1 MDDMKQEFAY
11 EKLSG
16 ASSSVNK
23 ASAFKGLKNKWLA
36 SLFLEFAIKSNVS
49 QLVKTSRRGPLNV
62 QKAFYPEGKD
72 CAHVYLLHPPAGI
85 VSGDELNIEICI
97 QDSAHALITTP
108 GANRFYRARTNLA
121 IGDSKQTQISN
132 INVLGKGIC
141 ENFPLETIVY
151 EGADAINQLDLKL
164 SSQAH
169 YIGWDISCLGLPAA
183 GQPFKKGRFTQL
195 NRVFIDGKLNFK
207 LNFHD
212 RINLTPNN
220 NVCAHVAGLNN
231 HSVFATMLA
240 HAPKVRI
247 NVNEKSQLVDRLREQ
262 IAHTDGIDKP
272 SQKVS
277 VTYIRDLLVVRYL
290 GDHAEEC
297 KAIFTSIWKTIR
309 PIYIQKEANV
319 PRIWL
324 T

>member
-1 MDDMKQEFAY
+1 MKQEFAY

-23 ASAFKGLKNKWLA
+23 ASALKGLKNKWLA

-195 NRVFIDGKLNFK
+195 NRVFIDGKLNF
-207 LNFHD
+207 HD

>member
-1 MDDMKQEFAY
+1 MKQEFVS
-11 EKLSG
+11 EQLSG
-16 ASSSVNK
+16 ASSSVNE
-23 ASAFKGLKNKWLA
+23 ASAVKGLKNKWLA

-49 QLVKTSRRGPLNV
+49 QLVKTSRHGPLNV
-62 QKAFYPEGKD
+62 QKAFYPEGED

-121 IGDSKQTQISN
+121 IGDSKQIQISN
-132 INVLGKGIC
+132 VNVLGKGVC

-169 YIGWDISCLGLPAA
+169 YIGWDISSLGLPAA
-183 GQPFKKGRFTQL
+183 GQPFKKGRYTQL
-195 NRVFIDGKLNFK
+195 NRVFIDGKLNF
-207 LNFHD
+207 HD
-212 RINLTPNN
+212 RINLNPNN
-220 NVCAHVAGLNN
+220 NVRAHVAGLNN

-247 NVNEKSQLVDRLREQ
+247 NGNEKSQLVERLREQ
-262 IAHTDGIDKP
+262 IAHTDGVDKP

-290 GDHAEEC
+290 GDHTEEC

>member
-1 MDDMKQEFAY
+1 MKQEFAY

-49 QLVKTSRRGPLNV
+49 QLVKTSRRWPLNV

-85 VSGDELNIEICI
+85 VSGDELNIEVCI

-195 NRVFIDGKLNFK
+195 NRVFIDGK

>member
-1 MDDMKQEFAY
+1 MKQEFAY

-195 NRVFIDGKLNFK
+195 NRVFIDGKLT
-207 LNFHD
+207 FHD

>member
-1 MDDMKQEFAY
+1 
-11 EKLSG
+11 
-16 ASSSVNK
+16 
-23 ASAFKGLKNKWLA
+23 
-36 SLFLEFAIKSNVS
+36 
-49 QLVKTSRRGPLNV
+49 V

-195 NRVFIDGKLNFK
+195 NRVFIDGKLNF
-207 LNFHD
+207 HD

>member
-1 MDDMKQEFAY
+1 MKQEFAY

-195 NRVFIDGKLNFK
+195 NRVFIDGKLNF
-207 LNFHD
+207 HD

-272 SQKVS
+272 SQKVT

>member
-195 NRVFIDGKLNFK
+195 NRVFIDGKLNF
-207 LNFHD
+207 HD

>member
-1 MDDMKQEFAY
+1 MKQEFAY

-16 ASSSVNK
+16 ASRSVNK

-85 VSGDELNIEICI
+85 VSGDELNIEVCI

-132 INVLGKGIC
+132 IKVLGKGIC

-195 NRVFIDGKLNFK
+195 NRVFIDGK

>member
-1 MDDMKQEFAY
+1 MKQEFAY

-195 NRVFIDGKLNFK
+195 NRVFIDGKLNF
-207 LNFHD
+207 HD

-262 IAHTDGIDKP
+262 IAHTDGIDEP

>member
-1 MDDMKQEFAY
+1 MKQEFAY

-169 YIGWDISCLGLPAA
+169 YIGWDISCLWLPAA

-195 NRVFIDGKLNFK
+195 NRVFIDGK

>member
-1 MDDMKQEFAY
+1 MKQEFAY

-195 NRVFIDGKLNFK
+195 NRVFIDGKLNF
-207 LNFHD
+207 HD

-277 VTYIRDLLVVRYL
+277 VTYIRDLLVVHQYL
-290 GDHAEEC
+290 ENN
-297 KAIFTSIWKTIR
+297 
-309 PIYIQKEANV
+309 QANLH
-319 PRIWL
+319 PKRS
-324 T
+324 

>member
-1 MDDMKQEFAY
+1 M
-11 EKLSG
+11 
-16 ASSSVNK
+16 
-23 ASAFKGLKNKWLA
+23 A

-195 NRVFIDGKLNFK
+195 NRVFIDGKLNF
-207 LNFHD
+207 HD

>member
-1 MDDMKQEFAY
+1 
-11 EKLSG
+11 
-16 ASSSVNK
+16 
-23 ASAFKGLKNKWLA
+23 
-36 SLFLEFAIKSNVS
+36 
-49 QLVKTSRRGPLNV
+49 
-62 QKAFYPEGKD
+62 
-72 CAHVYLLHPPAGI
+72 
-85 VSGDELNIEICI
+85 
-97 QDSAHALITTP
+97 
-108 GANRFYRARTNLA
+108 
-121 IGDSKQTQISN
+121 
-132 INVLGKGIC
+132 VLGKGIC

-195 NRVFIDGKLNFK
+195 NRVFIDGK

>member
-1 MDDMKQEFAY
+1 MKQEFAY

-195 NRVFIDGKLNFK
+195 NRVFIDGKLNF
-207 LNFHD
+207 HD

-262 IAHTDGIDKP
+262 IAHTHGIDKP

>member
-1 MDDMKQEFAY
+1 MKQEFAY

-85 VSGDELNIEICI
+85 VSGDELNIEVCI

-195 NRVFIDGKLNFK
+195 NRVFIDGK

-319 PRIWL
+319 PRIWI

>member
-1 MDDMKQEFAY
+1 MKQEFAY

-85 VSGDELNIEICI
+85 VSGHELNIEICI

-195 NRVFIDGKLNFK
+195 NRVFIDGK

>member
-1 MDDMKQEFAY
+1 MKQEFAY

-195 NRVFIDGKLNFK
+195 NRVFIDGKLNF
-207 LNFHD
+207 HD

-309 PIYIQKEANV
+309 SIYIQKEANV

>member
-1 MDDMKQEFAY
+1 MKQEFAY

-151 EGADAINQLDLKL
+151 EGADAINQLDLQL

-195 NRVFIDGKLNFK
+195 NRVFIDGK

>member
-1 MDDMKQEFAY
+1 MKPEIAY

-195 NRVFIDGKLNFK
+195 NRVFIDGKLNF
-207 LNFHD
+207 HD

>member
-1 MDDMKQEFAY
+1 MKQEFAY

-195 NRVFIDGKLNFK
+195 NRVFIDGKLNF
-207 LNFHD
+207 HD

-247 NVNEKSQLVDRLREQ
+247 NEKSQLVDRLREQ

>member
-1 MDDMKQEFAY
+1 MKQEFAY

-85 VSGDELNIEICI
+85 VSGDELNIEVCI

-195 NRVFIDGKLNFK
+195 NRVFIDGK

>member
-85 VSGDELNIEICI
+85 VSGDELNIEVCI

-195 NRVFIDGKLNFK
+195 NRVFIDGK

>member
-1 MDDMKQEFAY
+1 MKQEFAY

-195 NRVFIDGKLNFK
+195 NRVYIDGK

>member
-1 MDDMKQEFAY
+1 MKQEFAY

-121 IGDSKQTQISN
+121 IGDSKQIQISN
-132 INVLGKGIC
+132 VNVLGKGVC

-151 EGADAINQLDLKL
+151 EGADAINQLDLSL

-195 NRVFIDGKLNFK
+195 NRVFIDGKLNF
-207 LNFHD
+207 HD

-247 NVNEKSQLVDRLREQ
+247 NGNEKSQLVERLREQ
-262 IAHTDGIDKP
+262 IAHTDGVDKP

>member
-1 MDDMKQEFAY
+1 MKQEFAY

-195 NRVFIDGKLNFK
+195 NRVFIDGKLNF
-207 LNFHD
+207 HD

>member
-1 MDDMKQEFAY
+1 MKQEFAY

-195 NRVFIDGKLNFK
+195 NRVFIDGKLNF
-207 LNFHD
+207 HD

-231 HSVFATMLA
+231 HSVLATMLA